1 LLTEAESLAQEI
13 AAPAPLAIRACLEAV
28 IKGAELPLA
37 EGLALEAKL
46 FADLFATDDMRE
58 GTGAFLENSPSSKEL
73 EM

>member
-28 IKGAELPLA
+28 IKGSELPLA